1 MYLFSVY
8 LKSVYLQHP
17 SGRCQTVLPQ
27 PGGSLLWRV
36 KDSRGEQQEGAEDI
50 ITARNSP
57 AAFTWMGEST
67 LRWPKFSRPE

>member
-27 PGGSLLWRV
+27 PGGSPLWRV
-36 KDSRGEQQEGAEDI
+36 KDSRGGSGGGVAGGS
-50 ITARNSP
+50 RRYYYC
-57 AAFTWMGEST
+57 MEST
-67 LRWPKFSRPE
+67 CSVHLDGGVDAPVA